1 MLLEELADARPQ
13 PRVFDIPCHVFLGDS
28 FRIFTL
34 LFPGRNDFLR
44 IAFRRLRSAEFFH
57 GRGEGVGEE
66 RDDRADV
73 GCRVDRVPDLGF
85 KRVQFDGF
93 LRGG

>member
-1 MLLEELADARPQ
+1 M
-13 PRVFDIPCHVFLGDS
+13 FDIPGHVFLGDS

-34 LFPGRNDFLR
+34 LFPGRNDFACTVLG
-44 IAFRRLRSAEFFH
+44 RLRSAEFFH
-57 GRGEGVGEE
+57 GGGEGVGEE
-66 RDDRADV
+66 RDDGADV